1 MRILITDNTHSVL
14 CDSLMAAGHECVVNT
29 TYDYSTLLNDIG
41 RYDAVVVRSKIII
54 DRNFIDHARHLCCIG
69 RVGAGMETIDVDYA
83 ESVGIRCLN
92 SPEGNRDAVGEHA
105 LGLLLALADKIALAD
120 KEVRQGMWHRE
131 ANRGFEIKGR
141 TVGIIG
147 FGNMGGAFAQRLQG
161 FECNIIA
168 YDKYKP
174 SGYAPS
180 YVKEVSLAELQQC
193 SDIVSFHVPLTDE
206 THYMADKSFF
216 EAFSKPIVLVN
227 TSRGAVVKTV
237 DLVEAMKSG
246 KVLGAAL
253 DVIEYEDMTKDG
265 LDLDNIAPDFSYLLQ
280 SPRTV
285 MTPHVAGWTV
295 ESKYKLAAVL
305 ADKIIDCLNQR
316 STTK

>member
-1 MRILITDNTHSVL
+1 MRVLITDNTHPVL
-14 CDSLMAAGHECVVNT
+14 VERLEAAGHQCRVWT
-29 TYDYSTLLNDIG
+29 DCTYDTLLAEVKD
-41 RYDAVVVRSKIII
+41 YDAIVVRSKIAI
-54 DRNFIDHARHLCCIG
+54 DRNFIDHARHLKCIG

-105 LGLLLALADKIALAD
+105 TGLLLALFDKINVAD
-120 KEVRQGMWHRE
+120 SEVRQGLWQRE
-131 ANRGFEIKGR
+131 ANRGLEVKGK

-161 FECNIIA
+161 FECRLIA

-174 SGYAPS
+174 AGFAPS
-180 YVKEVSLAELQQC
+180 YVEEVSLEQLQEEA
-193 SDIVSFHVPLTDE
+193 DIVSLHVPLTDE
-206 THYMADKSFF
+206 THYMVDSKFIDAFAKSFYL
-216 EAFSKPIVLVN
+216 IN

-237 DLVEAMKSG
+237 DLVAAMEQG
-246 KVLGAAL
+246 RVLGAAL

-265 LDLDNIAPDFSYLLQ
+265 IGNGEHQPDPLHYLFS

-285 MTPHVAGWTV
+285 LTPHVAGWTV

-305 ADKIIDCLNQR
+305 ADKIIEVL
-316 STTK
+316 K